1 MKFGS
6 IVNNGVMITGGTVK
20 NSSIVGQKV
29 STSAQ
34 SSEHN
39 SKQDKKYDVGLSFAN
54 EDRAFVEMVL
64 HHIRKTEIRFFY
76 DKDEVAQIWGND
88 LYRYLTDVYVNQ
100 CKYTVVFHSAS
111 YTKKKWTQVE
121 WGGIRTKQ
129 LLEQKDSLLLVLLD
143 DSNISEITDQW
154 SYLDGRDYSAKEIAD
169 IVLEKVS
176 MD

>member
-20 NSSIVGQKV
+20 NSSVVGQQI
-29 STSAQ
+29 SASVQ
-34 SSEHN
+34 SSEQN

-64 HHIRKTEIRFFY
+64 HHIKKTEMRYFY

-154 SYLDGRDYSAKEIAD
+154 SYLDGREYSAKDIAQ
-169 IVLEKVS
+169 IICQKVFG
-176 MD
+176 